1 MNKYILTIS
10 AIFLGLM
17 VLPIQSALAAGL
29 TVEFSCGN
37 STCPIFGVVNFAP
50 GGTATGWAKVTN
62 GSDVTKKVVIKAINE
77 TDSGNLS
84 SKINLV
90 IKEGDEIRY
99 SDTFT
104 NFFADEEIFL
114 SSLASGIQTQYD
126 LTATFNFEAG
136 DDFQGKSLGFDIS
149 IGFQGEEGTGGG
161 VTLAAIGGGGG
172 GGTIPFSISEESIRA
187 TVDELTVT
195 INWTT
200 TDFSTSQ
207 VIYSAEGQSHT
218 LDLND
223 NTGVPP
229 KYGYANTTPE
239 TDIVLKA
246 TYHTVVITGLDPS
259 TTYYFRTVSR
269 GSFAVSGEHTFGTS
283 FVEVVQQPAGEE
295 ETGGEETTGGE
306 TAFLE
311 ENAGNP
317 GAEGGAPINPEGG
330 ALNQLAAVSGT
341 NSFLASLASIVQ
353 KIFGSK
359 IITVILI
366 LIFIILIV
374 IIILKVYKKIRKRK
388 EN

>member
-1 MNKYILTIS
+1 MNKYILTVS

-17 VLPIQSALAAGL
+17 VLPIQPVLAAGL
-29 TVEFSCGN
+29 TVGFSCG
-37 STCPIFGVVNFAP
+37 SPDCPIFGVANFAP

-62 GSDVTKKVVIKAINE
+62 SSGVTKKVVIEAMNE
-77 TDSGNLS
+77 TDPDNLS
-84 SKINLV
+84 SKINLT
-90 IKEGDEIRY
+90 IKEGDQIRY
-99 SDTFT
+99 NDTFA
-104 NFFADEEIFL
+104 NFFANGETFL
-114 SSLASGIQTQYD
+114 SDLADGSQAQYD

-136 DDFQGKSLGFDIS
+136 DDFQGKSLGFNIS

-161 VTLAAIGGGGG
+161 VTLAAMGGGGG
-172 GGTIPFSISEESIRA
+172 GGTIPFSISEESIRS
-187 TVDELTVT
+187 TVNELTVT

-207 VIYSAEGQSHT
+207 VVYSAEGQSHV

-223 NTGVPP
+223 NTDVPP

-239 TDIVLKA
+239 TDTVLKV

-283 FVEVVQQPAGEE
+283 SVEVVQQTAGEE
-295 ETGGEETTGGE
+295 IEGEETTGGE

-311 ENAGNP
+311 ENTGT
-317 GAEGGAPINPEGG
+317 EGGAPINPEGG
-330 ALNQLAAVSGT
+330 SLNQLAAVSGT

-353 KIFGSK
+353 RIFGSK

-366 LIFIILIV
+366 LIFIILV
-374 IIILKVYKKIRKRK
+374 VMIILKVYKKIRKRK